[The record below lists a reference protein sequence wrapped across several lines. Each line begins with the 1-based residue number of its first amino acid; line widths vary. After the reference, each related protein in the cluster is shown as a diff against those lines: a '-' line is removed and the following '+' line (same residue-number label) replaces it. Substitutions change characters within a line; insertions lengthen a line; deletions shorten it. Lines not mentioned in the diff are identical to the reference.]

1 MAKKSLNIFIGI
13 NDKNFTKGLNRV
25 SKKLKKFGGKMKSFG
40 ANMTRNVTMPLA
52 GIGVA
57 SVKLATDFQTSLTK
71 ISTLVGASAEELKT
85 YESAIKTLSV
95 QTGTS
100 ATEMAE
106 GLFFITSAG
115 FSGQEA
121 LDALEVSAKGA
132 ALGMGEMSSVSNS
145 LTSIMTAYAS
155 EGMTASKAG
164 DLLHETLKQGKFEA
178 SQFMDK
184 LGSVIPTAAAAG
196 ISFEE
201 LGAASATMSKL
212 SGDAAGTLTSMK
224 SLMSALLTPSE
235 KQKEILAG
243 IGLSTEDLAKMMDE
257 SLLGTMQHLH
267 ENLKDN
273 NEAFMNVFGSSKAVT
288 GALSTISLQG
298 ETYAKVLDGM
308 NQSQG
313 NVDEGMNT
321 LNQTA
326 GQKFKQSLV
335 KLQNVGIEIGQKLL
349 PPLIKVIEFVMKGV
363 DAFMNMS
370 SESKALVVGI
380 AAIVGAIGPLMSIF
394 GTLTTVLGAILSPIG
409 LVVAALVGAGILIY
423 KNWEPFKKLLVDFIN
438 YFIDLYNESIA
449 FRYIVEAIAMGF
461 KQIFY
466 ELKFFVTA
474 GIALVKGFAQNFT
487 SLFGGIG
494 NIVKG
499 IFTFDEEALLK
510 GLNDAKDALANTFNP
525 NENEDLKKAA
535 KTLGEET
542 AENFKTGI
550 ENLKGKNPVE
560 LIDEDDVQNVVD
572 KASEIANNVK
582 GKIQSMF
589 SGSSAVVGGSGGGDG
604 GSGSGGSGGGS
615 GGSGGSGGGSDDEPK
630 DWDKWVSNAQS
641 AMNKYKGI
649 ADQIMSIT
657 NQIFE
662 NEREK
667 INQDTEMKMAK
678 LQSDLE
684 IETERINNS
693 AMSEEAKNAALSKIQ
708 KDFSDKETD
717 IKEKADKK
725 KRQLARKQAI
735 QDKIAAILQVAVSTA
750 SAIMQSVAASPLT
763 GGLPFS
769 AIAGTLG
776 AAQVAAIAAAP
787 LPALAKGGLAFGE
800 TAAIVGDNP
809 NASVD
814 PEVIAPLSKLQSM
827 LGGQEVIVKGQIM
840 GEDIYLSNMRYTK
853 KINSYS

>member
-57 SVKLATDFQTSLTK
+57 SIKLATDFQTSLTK

-178 SQFMDK
+178 GQFMDK

-370 SESKALVVGI
+370 SESKALTVGI
-380 AAIVGAIGPLMSIF
+380 AAIVGAIGPLMTIF
-394 GTLTTVLGAILSPIG
+394 GTLTTVLGAILSPVG
-409 LVVAALVGAGILIY
+409 LLVAALVGAGIMIY

-449 FRYIVEAIAMGF
+449 FRGIVESIAFVF
-461 KQIFY
+461 KTLFATV
-466 ELKFFVTA
+466 KFFFSA
-474 GIALVKGFAQNFT
+474 GIAMVKGFAQNFT
-487 SLFGGIG
+487 DIFGGIG
-494 NIVKG
+494 DIIKG
-499 IFTFDEEALLK
+499 VFTWDDDLLK
-510 GLNDAKDALANTFNP
+510 KGLEDARAALADSFTPDKNP
-525 NENEDLKKAA
+525 ELKKATDELA
-535 KTLGEET
+535 KST
-542 AENFKTGI
+542 AENFKTAYDNTKKGNKI
-550 ENLKGKNPVE
+550 EF
-560 LIDEDDVQNVVD
+560 IDEDDVQNVVD

-589 SGSSAVVGGSGGGDG
+589 AGSGAVVGGSGGGDG

-630 DWDKWVSNAQS
+630 DWDKWVANAES

-657 NQIFE
+657 NQIFA

-667 INQDTEMKMAK
+667 INQDTEMKLAK
-678 LQSDLE
+678 LEEDRLLE
-684 IETERINNS
+684 EEKINNS
-693 AMSEEAKNAALSKIQ
+693 TMSEEAKNNALSKIQ
-708 KDFSDKETD
+708 EDYGKKQTE
-717 IKEKADKK
+717 IKEAADKK
-725 KRQLARKQAI
+725 QRILARKQAI
-735 QDKIAAILQVAVSTA
+735 QDKIAAALQVAVSTA
-750 SAIMQSVAASPLT
+750 SAIMKAVAASPLT

-776 AAQVAAIAAAP
+776 AIQIGAIAAAP
-787 LPALAKGGLAFGE
+787 LPKLAQGGLAFGE

-809 NASVD
+809 NAGAD
-814 PEVIAPLSKLQSM
+814 PEVIAPLSKLRSM
-827 LGGQEVIVKGQIM
+827 MGGQEVIVRGQIM

-853 KINSYS
+853 RLNSI

>member
-335 KLQNVGIEIGQKLL
+335 KITECWNRDRTK
-349 PPLIKVIEFVMKGV
+349 
-363 DAFMNMS
+363 AF
-370 SESKALVVGI
+370 
-380 AAIVGAIGPLMSIF
+380 
-394 GTLTTVLGAILSPIG
+394 TT
-409 LVVAALVGAGILIY
+409 
-423 KNWEPFKKLLVDFIN
+423 
-438 YFIDLYNESIA
+438 ID
-449 FRYIVEAIAMGF
+449 
-461 KQIFY
+461 
-466 ELKFFVTA
+466 
-474 GIALVKGFAQNFT
+474 
-487 SLFGGIG
+487 
-494 NIVKG
+494 
-499 IFTFDEEALLK
+499 
-510 GLNDAKDALANTFNP
+510 
-525 NENEDLKKAA
+525 
-535 KTLGEET
+535 
-542 AENFKTGI
+542 
-550 ENLKGKNPVE
+550 
-560 LIDEDDVQNVVD
+560 
-572 KASEIANNVK
+572 
-582 GKIQSMF
+582 QS
-589 SGSSAVVGGSGGGDG
+589 
-604 GSGSGGSGGGS
+604 
-615 GGSGGSGGGSDDEPK
+615 
-630 DWDKWVSNAQS
+630 
-641 AMNKYKGI
+641 Y
-649 ADQIMSIT
+649 
-657 NQIFE
+657 
-662 NEREK
+662 
-667 INQDTEMKMAK
+667 
-678 LQSDLE
+678 
-684 IETERINNS
+684 
-693 AMSEEAKNAALSKIQ
+693 
-708 KDFSDKETD
+708 
-717 IKEKADKK
+717 
-725 KRQLARKQAI
+725 
-735 QDKIAAILQVAVSTA
+735 
-750 SAIMQSVAASPLT
+750 
-763 GGLPFS
+763 
-769 AIAGTLG
+769 
-776 AAQVAAIAAAP
+776 
-787 LPALAKGGLAFGE
+787 
-800 TAAIVGDNP
+800 
-809 NASVD
+809 
-814 PEVIAPLSKLQSM
+814 
-827 LGGQEVIVKGQIM
+827 
-840 GEDIYLSNMRYTK
+840 
-853 KINSYS
+853 

>member
-1 MAKKSLNIFIGI
+1 
-13 NDKNFTKGLNRV
+13 
-25 SKKLKKFGGKMKSFG
+25 
-40 ANMTRNVTMPLA
+40 
-52 GIGVA
+52 
-57 SVKLATDFQTSLTK
+57 
-71 ISTLVGASAEELKT
+71 
-85 YESAIKTLSV
+85 
-95 QTGTS
+95 
-100 ATEMAE
+100 
-106 GLFFITSAG
+106 
-115 FSGQEA
+115 
-121 LDALEVSAKGA
+121 
-132 ALGMGEMSSVSNS
+132 
-145 LTSIMTAYAS
+145 
-155 EGMTASKAG
+155 
-164 DLLHETLKQGKFEA
+164 
-178 SQFMDK
+178 
-184 LGSVIPTAAAAG
+184 
-196 ISFEE
+196 
-201 LGAASATMSKL
+201 
-212 SGDAAGTLTSMK
+212 
-224 SLMSALLTPSE
+224 
-235 KQKEILAG
+235 
-243 IGLSTEDLAKMMDE
+243 
-257 SLLGTMQHLH
+257 
-267 ENLKDN
+267 
-273 NEAFMNVFGSSKAVT
+273 
-288 GALSTISLQG
+288 
-298 ETYAKVLDGM
+298 
-308 NQSQG
+308 
-313 NVDEGMNT
+313 
-321 LNQTA
+321 
-326 GQKFKQSLV
+326 
-335 KLQNVGIEIGQKLL
+335 
-349 PPLIKVIEFVMKGV
+349 MKGV

-370 SESKALVVGI
+370 SESKALTVGI
-380 AAIVGAIGPLMSIF
+380 AAIVAAIGPLMSIF

-409 LVVAALVGAGILIY
+409 LLVAALVGAGILIY

-494 NIVKG
+494 NIIKG